1 MVSRITIA
9 IAALWPFSPDRP
21 PPAPAV
27 GVEGVWSNPKGSVQV
42 KTGACGDKLCGVVV
56 YASPKAQADAKKAGA
71 QPLIGTTLL
80 RGYRANGTAQWA
92 GQVYI
97 PDRQA
102 SYYSTIT
109 MVDAQTLKVSGC
121 ILGGLIC
128 KSQLWHR
135 VPSAGSMARVGIN
148 ANARCEAIQAI
159 AIRLDSCSR
168 RNGIA
173 QLPTQSATSPATWLA
188 AWFSA
193 GPTVV

>member
-9 IAALWPFSPDRP
+9 LAAAFAALAGQAATAQGP
-21 PPAPAV
+21 

-56 YASPKAQADAKKAGA
+56 YASPKAQNDAKKAGA

-80 RGYRANGTAQWA
+80 RDYHANGAAQWT

-102 SYYSTIT
+102 TYYSTIKL
-109 MVDAQTLKVSGC
+109 VDAQTLKVSGC

-135 VPSAGSMARVGIN
+135 MPSAGALVAR
-148 ANARCEAIQAI
+148 
-159 AIRLDSCSR
+159 
-168 RNGIA
+168 
-173 QLPTQSATSPATWLA
+173 
-188 AWFSA
+188 
-193 GPTVV
+193 